1 VGITV
6 VADVQLVGLVLMLK
20 QLEPDKATRHQFTIS
35 TLSGDS
41 YLALDGCIS
50 AVDEVRLKV

>member
-1 VGITV
+1 MFSS
-6 VADVQLVGLVLMLK
+6 VGLVLMLK
-20 QLEPDKATRHQFTIS
+20 TARTRQSHQAS
-35 TLSGDS
+35 VHDLYLSGDNS